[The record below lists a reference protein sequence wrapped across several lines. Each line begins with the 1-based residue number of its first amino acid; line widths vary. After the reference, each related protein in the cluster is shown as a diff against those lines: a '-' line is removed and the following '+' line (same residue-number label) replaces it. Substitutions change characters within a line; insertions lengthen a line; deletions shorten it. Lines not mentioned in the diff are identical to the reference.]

1 MKMVDSTV
9 VREGGVLML
18 GPKFS
23 KETEICDRASRINT
37 SSKCDG
43 FPGVHALQASH
54 GFAVPLQFVGQSVQ
68 PNDAV
73 LHGRCSPALSG
84 SKRRCCRRFDIAGG
98 GPRERGDDATR

>member
-1 MKMVDSTV
+1 MKVVDSTV

-54 GFAVPLQFVGQSVQ
+54 GFAVFFQCVGQSVQ

-84 SKRRCCRRFDIAGG
+84 SKRRCCRP
-98 GPRERGDDATR
+98 PRHRWRRTERGDDATR